1 MELSEKFILD
11 LTQVQQ
17 LLFGFLFKR
26 LGDRE
31 QAREVLQRTYLVL
44 CRKSSAFEPGTNFK
58 DWAMTVDNY
67 EVMAYREG
75 AQGIK
80 EEVRFGAAIL
90 AWNRKS
96 GARALARQD

>member
-1 MELSEKFILD
+1 
-11 LTQVQQ
+11 
-17 LLFGFLFKR
+17 
-26 LGDRE
+26 
-31 QAREVLQRTYLVL
+31 
-44 CRKSSAFEPGTNFK
+44 
-58 DWAMTVDNY
+58 MTVANY
-67 EVMAYREG
+67 EVMAYRKG